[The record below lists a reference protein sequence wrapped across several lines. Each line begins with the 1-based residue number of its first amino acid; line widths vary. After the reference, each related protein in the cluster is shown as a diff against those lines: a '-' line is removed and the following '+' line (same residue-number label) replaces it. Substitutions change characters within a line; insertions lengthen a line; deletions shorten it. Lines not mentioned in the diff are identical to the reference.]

1 MADFFLPKNSK
12 VQKGTVHA
20 AKTDGKVKKFKVYR
34 YDPDSGEKRAVRLI
48 DTAGLR
54 RVEHIAHTPLD
65 ELSLLVGTQVAGQIS
80 KSGLHLPLF
89 SPPPLRGQAVS
100 PHD

>member
-34 YDPDSGEKRAVRLI
+34 YDPDSGENPRYDTFEVDTETCGPMVLDALI
-48 DTAGLR
+48 KMTARG
-54 RVEHIAHTPLD
+54 
-65 ELSLLVGTQVAGQIS
+65 
-80 KSGLHLPLF
+80 SGRT
-89 SPPPLRGQAVS
+89 S
-100 PHD
+100 